1 MACSGPENLFA
12 YSFQFA
18 PASYN
23 IWNSYTEATT
33 VNFNI
38 YLDDETG
45 LQLNQLAKRAGES
58 RNALVRQAVSD
69 WLNKHDKPRWPD
81 EVLAFKGMAGMPRFE
96 ASRDK
101 LKRPIADPLA

>member
-1 MACSGPENLFA
+1 MAGCGLENLFA
-12 YSFQFA
+12 CFLQFA

-23 IWNSYTEATT
+23 ILSSYTEVTA

-45 LQLNQLAKRAGES
+45 QLLNQLAKQAGES

-69 WLNKHDKPRWPD
+69 WLNRHGKPQWPD
-81 EVLAFKGMAGMPRFE
+81 EVLAFNGMAGMPRFE
-96 ASRDK
+96 GSRDR
-101 LKRPIADPLA
+101 LRRPVSDPLA